1 MANGER
7 TGDETPPEWFVVPY
21 FYVDF
26 RWVADRSAVAAADVQ
41 EALVCI
47 KLTLD
52 RFDILLIN
60 TGERAGLPDDLE
72 SARGMGRPASIIHR
86 IASCPRRRDRR
97 PVVPHPRS
105 KRSNCWSKAL
115 ESEISATET
124 RFAATWKIAPQWP

>member
-7 TGDETPPEWFVVPY
+7 TGDETPPQWFVVPY

-72 SARGMGRPASIIHR
+72 SARGMGR
-86 IASCPRRRDRR
+86 
-97 PVVPHPRS
+97 
-105 KRSNCWSKAL
+105 RSNCWSKAL